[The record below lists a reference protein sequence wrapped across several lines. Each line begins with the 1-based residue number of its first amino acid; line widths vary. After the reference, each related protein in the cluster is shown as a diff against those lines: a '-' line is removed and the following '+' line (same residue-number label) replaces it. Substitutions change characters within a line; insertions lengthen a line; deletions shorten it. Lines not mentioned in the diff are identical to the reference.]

1 MYSRCFLVL
10 NVRYSVWTFMP
21 PLSARVLTNTFKC
34 FAWVLTFAYCK
45 LSHRCHSVTDSK
57 QSEELQQL
65 RQQMAELTRRV
76 FRLEQLLRTGIAVE
90 SSAEKSPP
98 AQVESAQPEVPPA
111 IAQASSTPSDSRE
124 AATLPDFREPQRIP
138 QVPSPRSEERRV

>member
-10 NVRYSVWTFMP
+10 NVRYSVWDFMP
-21 PLSARVLTNTFKC
+21 PPSVRILTDAFQR

-76 FRLEQLLRTGIAVE
+76 FRLEQLLRTGITVE
-90 SSAEKSPP
+90 SEAEKSAPSR
-98 AQVESAQPEVPPA
+98 VERGQPEPLPTVAHESPTLSDSRQPAVPPA
-111 IAQASSTPSDSRE
+111 
-124 AATLPDFREPQRIP
+124 FREPQFTSP
-138 QVPSPRSEERRV
+138 VPLSLIHI

>member
-10 NVRYSVWTFMP
+10 NVRYSVWTFIP

-34 FAWVLTFAYCK
+34 FAWVLTFAYCN

-76 FRLEQLLRTGIAVE
+76 FRLEQLLRTGITVE
-90 SSAEKSPP
+90 STEEKS
-98 AQVESAQPEVPPA
+98 AASRVEPGQPE
-111 IAQASSTPSDSRE
+111 R
-124 AATLPDFREPQRIP
+124 LPTVAHE
-138 QVPSPRSEERRV
+138 S